1 MLVQAFHLVA
11 QLFPA
16 WGLGHLSAAAW
27 RQRLMRG
34 GRPDR
39 FIRDIPQV
47 SEQWLADHRRTTGK
61 DGDRP

>member
-1 MLVQAFHLVA
+1 MLVQALHLVA
-11 QLFPA
+11 QLLPA
-16 WGLGHLSAAAW
+16 WGLDRLSAAAW
-27 RQRLMRG
+27 RQRLRGG